1 MLKLNHKDNNLR
13 KNITLY
19 KHKFIVFNSIIKDKK
34 IKSSLRWLISLQKQL
49 VKKKLILDFCF
60 NLDWDLF
67 YIHLNEFGSFIITN
81 ERSISWVLSI
91 LAYIYFYYYCY
102 NYYILLKKEYQSSIN
117 DFSTISYNEKLALF
131 RLHCLSFLEQR
142 FLIKIAIFCFI
153 LVKFKVL
160 IKIVFFKHA
169 GSLFCLSFLFAQSI
183 FIKYMFLLYFGIL
196 RDIKNNTS
204 WSYLLFT
211 MPYNYNRYFFASFFA
226 IFLLFFD
233 FIFVI
238 FKNKL

>member
-1 MLKLNHKDNNLR
+1 MG
-13 KNITLY
+13 
-19 KHKFIVFNSIIKDKK
+19 FI
-34 IKSSLRWLISLQKQL
+34 
-49 VKKKLILDFCF
+49 
-60 NLDWDLF
+60 
-67 YIHLNEFGSFIITN
+67 
-81 ERSISWVLSI
+81 
-91 LAYIYFYYYCY
+91 YIYYHCY
-102 NYYILLKKEYQSSIN
+102 NYYILLKKEYQSAIN

-169 GSLFCLSFLFAQSI
+169 GSIFCLSFLFAQSI

-211 MPYNYNRYFFASFFA
+211 MPYNYNRYFFA
-226 IFLLFFD
+226 IF
-233 FIFVI
+233 
-238 FKNKL
+238 